1 MSKEKKKE
9 LSAQQREFCRLVVS
23 GASNRQAYAQAFG
36 CKLDSASASATKLL
50 KKAYIQT
57 EISRLRE
64 KGRDRERKRDDRAL
78 WSKAERMERL
88 QEWAER
94 SAEAGEINAAVRC
107 VDVLNKMDGAYEP
120 QKVEVS
126 TDADMLRAILSR
138 TNAEPM
144 VRASSDN
151 ATI

>member
-1 MSKEKKKE
+1 MSKDKKSSGLTAHAKM
-9 LSAQQREFCRLVVS
+9 FCRLIAVE
-23 GASNRQAYAQAFG
+23 GMKQGPAYAQAFG
-36 CKLDSASASATKLL
+36 CKGNSAGTLAGRLL
-50 KKAYIQT
+50 KKVEVQREIQ
-57 EISRLRE
+57 RLST
-64 KGRDRERKRDDRAL
+64 RAQQVAEAASL

-120 QKVEVS
+120 QKLEVS

-144 VRASSDN
+144 VRDEPTPSRF
-151 ATI
+151 